1 MWLDYKL
8 LWTATTAIFYTA
20 EKNNVVFSI
29 FISIKVNMSN
39 IRDDCVVL
47 VISIW
52 GMISN
57 LWSNMLLLK
66 VRLEM

>member
-8 LWTATTAIFYTA
+8 LWTATAAIFYTA

-29 FISIKVNMSN
+29 FISIKVNMSH